1 MLASGLKITGTGT
14 ELPAS
19 PTDGDAFILQ
29 QDGKNYLYIY
39 FGSTGEWFNLDEFP
53 KAGPQGIPGPQGA
66 AATIGSVNSTASVIS
81 PGSAPHVTSE
91 VVGSNIYFHFDIPQG
106 VQGVQGPRG
115 ERGLQGIQ
123 GPQGPQGP
131 QGETGYTI
139 EILGKLNDAA
149 DLPTPTSVPRNAGY
163 LVNASAPYN
172 LYVIVGSTTLTW
184 ANAGS
189 VSPVQITVDSSLS
202 TVSENPVQNK
212 VITQN
217 LNQAAQVVAQNIA
230 DIQALKLFQD
240 DVEDVQLP
248 NIYYELADLKEIVFE
263 TVAAS
268 AAYVVDY
275 ADSFVVPSYV
285 TIDSVAYPVLE
296 DVDAEIAYID
306 GLTCAWN
313 QLVIDA
319 AISGSHTPTEGSA
332 NDSFIG
338 TSVSC
343 PANSTVLIKLKIDK
357 TKANIT
363 DTLQVTYFY
372 SGGSGTVNI
381 TMDSRGYGYGVYTF
395 TSGCS
400 FLSIRAY
407 SASSF
412 AASEKIEWSGLA
424 FINLSKCFPTN
435 TPTSA
440 SDNRVAWARLYSET
454 YPDYN
459 EGDLLWFV
467 LDKVESVGFNQWDEQ
482 LRNGYSISGSDGV
495 AYSATGSMCTRNKIK
510 VDPGLTYYFLVPG
523 TYVSSS
529 SGIIN
534 AFLYDKDKNYIKREM
549 IVRNSTYTIP
559 SDVGFIAFNLD
570 DKTYNNDI
578 CINISN
584 VSLNGQYKPY
594 VHQIDDFSSYGTQ
607 EDRTARS
614 AGSVSDRLYFIAK
627 NAEYFQLRKKK
638 KMGVV
643 DLGTLNWVDYSTNTF
658 RVTGNIGNCKYNDG
672 STIPNAL
679 CARYQSTTYSTALT
693 DKWLKLFIGGG
704 TRQLIIKDTAYND
717 AAAFKTAMSGV
728 YLVYELATEEDVLVA
743 DDLLYD
749 QISLMIEKGGVVTV
763 SESALAGAVEL
774 DIPVKRFQN

>member
-14 ELPAS
+14 ELPVS

-39 FGSTGEWFNLDEFP
+39 FDSTGEWLNLDEFP

-66 AATIGSVNSTASVIS
+66 AATIDSVNSTASVIS
-81 PGSAPHVTSE
+81 PGSEPHVTSE

-172 LYVIVGSTTLTW
+172 LYVIVGSGTLTW

-240 DVEDVQLP
+240 DIEDVQLP

-268 AAYVVDY
+268 AAYIVEY

-306 GLTCAWN
+306 GLTACWN
-313 QLVIDA
+313 QLVPDV
-319 AISGSHTPTEGSA
+319 AISGTSAPTVGAVDYVFS
-332 NDSFIG
+332 G
-338 TSVSC
+338 TTVSC
-343 PANSTVLIKLKIDK
+343 PAGSVVMVKLKIDR
-357 TKANIT
+357 TKVALGIVP
-363 DTLQVTYFY
+363 LKAIFQYV
-372 SGGSGTVNI
+372 GGSQTVDVP
-381 TMDSRGYGYGVYTF
+381 MDANGYACGVF
-395 TSGCS
+395 TLTNGCS
-400 FLSIRAY
+400 FVALRAY
-407 SASSF
+407 SAAVFTS
-412 AASEKIEWSGLA
+412 AETIEKSGYA
-424 FINLSKCFPTN
+424 IVNLTKCFPTN
-435 TPTSA
+435 TPTSV
-440 SDNRVAWARLYSET
+440 SDDRVTWARMYSESF
-454 YPDYN
+454 PDYN
-459 EGDLLWFV
+459 EGALASFS
-467 LDKVESVGFNQWDEQ
+467 LDKVESVGFNQWDEEYESGKIIGDNGEPTGTGYTTIYSKNFIPALPNTTYFLKSPDITYLSYRVACYDKQ
-482 LRNGYSISGSDGV
+482 HAFIGMLYPSRNATFTTLSD
-495 AYSATGSMCTRNKIK
+495 
-510 VDPGLTYYFLVPG
+510 TYYLKFSTSNEYG
-523 TYVSSS
+523 T
-529 SGIIN
+529 
-534 AFLYDKDKNYIKREM
+534 
-549 IVRNSTYTIP
+549 
-559 SDVGFIAFNLD
+559 
-570 DKTYNNDI
+570 TYNHDI
-578 CINISN
+578 CINVSN
-584 VSLNGQYKPY
+584 ASLNGQYKPY
-594 VHQIDDFSSYGTQ
+594 VKQVDDFSSYGTQ
-607 EDRTARS
+607 EDRAARS
-614 AGSVSDRLYFIAK
+614 AGSVADRLYVVAK
-627 NAEYFQLRKKK
+627 DNEYFQLRKKK
-638 KMGVV
+638 KMGIV
-643 DLGTLNWVDYSTNTF
+643 DLGTLAFTQYATNKF
-658 RVTGNIGNCKYNDG
+658 SASI
-672 STIPNAL
+672 STIKNVPVNIPFNGI
-679 CARYQSTTYSTALT
+679 CN
-693 DKWLKLFIGGG
+693 KLVAVQNSG
-704 TRQLIIKDTAYND
+704 TMDASKKQMSFYNGILYVANSD
-717 AAAFKTAMSGV
+717 WSSSSDITG
-728 YLVYELATEEDVLVA
+728 YLVYELATEEDILVA

-749 QISLMIEKGGVVTV
+749 QVSLMIEKGGVVTV